1 MNPPTHKATIY
12 YYDIGDYLSR
22 EQKLEIIRNFG
33 SIAAM
38 RDKFQIL
45 HPNKHGDWIS
55 HRDEGFEEL
64 IPLAPEKKF
73 DGRTQSVFVT
83 CSNGLKTNRDAWIY
97 NTSRV
102 TLESN
107 IRRSIDFYN
116 SQTQAYIQAKAK
128 KPDLKV
134 DGFITYDSTQF
145 SWNRGS
151 KNDAAKGKQ
160 YAFDKDALC
169 IGLYRPF
176 FRQHAYFSPPLNDMI
191 YQLPKIF
198 PTPEHE
204 NLLICVPGIGVTKDF
219 SVIITDILPD
229 LELIGKS
236 QCFPLYWYEK
246 NEQAEHMNLF
256 DGGEEYT
263 RRDGISDFILTRVR
277 ELCGPKV
284 TKRDIF
290 FYVYGILHSEQY
302 RKKFAINLKKTL
314 PRLPLPEEPAIFW
327 AFSKAGA
334 ELAELHL
341 NYETLPPHPD
351 VREDSP
357 KKSPCTRVT
366 KMRFAKEGKEENKS
380 AIIYN
385 DDITL
390 WNIPLEAYEYVV
402 NGKSAIEWIMERYQ
416 VTTHKE
422 SGIVNDPNL
431 WCDEHD
437 NPRYILDLIKR
448 IVTLSVETMK
458 IVKALPKLG
467 L

>member
-73 DGRTQSVFVT
+73 EGRTQSVFTVVSRGFET
-83 CSNGLKTNRDAWIY
+83 ARDAWIY
-97 NTSRV
+97 NFSNSVLTSK
-102 TLESN
+102 
-107 IRRSIDFYN
+107 IRGMIGFYN
-116 SQTQAYIQAKAK
+116 EQVLNLEVPSDK
-128 KPDLKV
+128 KPSEVVSMDETVIKWSSSLLSALNE
-134 DGFITYDSTQF
+134 GITINYSETDT
-145 SWNRGS
+145 
-151 KNDAAKGKQ
+151 KIA
-160 YAFDKDALC
+160 
-169 IGLYRPF
+169 LYRPF
-176 FRQHAYFSPPLNDMI
+176 TKNHAYCGERVIHRRGQFD
-191 YQLPKIF
+191 QIF

-219 SVIITDILPD
+219 SVIITNMLPD

-256 DGGEEYT
+256 DTGEEYT

-277 ELCGPKV
+277 ELCGSKV
-284 TKRDIF
+284 TKRDIL

-357 KKSPCTRVT
+357 NPHPSTRVT

-448 IVTLSVETMK
+448 IVTLSLETRR
-458 IVKALPKLG
+458 IVKALPDLKL
-467 L
+467 

>member
-1 MNPPTHKATIY
+1 VNPPTHKATIY

-45 HPNKHGDWIS
+45 QPNKHGDWIS

-73 DGRTQSVFVT
+73 DGRTQSVFTVVSRGFET
-83 CSNGLKTNRDAWIY
+83 ARDAWIY
-97 NTSRV
+97 NFSNSVLTSK
-102 TLESN
+102 
-107 IRRSIDFYN
+107 IRGMIGFYN
-116 SQTQAYIQAKAK
+116 EQVLNLEVPSDK
-128 KPDLKV
+128 KPSEVVSMDETVIKWSSSLLSALNE
-134 DGFITYDSTQF
+134 GITINYSETDT
-145 SWNRGS
+145 
-151 KNDAAKGKQ
+151 KIA
-160 YAFDKDALC
+160 
-169 IGLYRPF
+169 LYRPF
-176 FRQHAYFSPPLNDMI
+176 TKNHAYCGERVIHRRGQFD
-191 YQLPKIF
+191 QIF

-204 NLLICVPGIGVTKDF
+204 NLLICVSSVGDTGDF
-219 SVIITDILPD
+219 TALVANVLPD
-229 LELIGKS
+229 LHLMGTT

-314 PRLPLPEEPAIFW
+314 PRLPLPEEPAIFR

-341 NYETLPPHPD
+341 NYETLPSHPD

-390 WNIPLEAYEYVV
+390 WNIPLETYEYVV

-448 IVTLSVETMK
+448 IVTLSLETRR
-458 IVKALPKLG
+458 IVKALPDLKL
-467 L
+467 

>member
-45 HPNKHGDWIS
+45 QPNKHGDWIS

-83 CSNGLKTNRDAWIY
+83 CSNGVKTQRDAWC
-97 NTSRV
+97 
-102 TLESN
+102 
-107 IRRSIDFYN
+107 YN
-116 SQTQAYIQAKAK
+116 SSKAALSENIQKTLSFYEQWRAKFFAREAAKARSL
-128 KPDLKV
+128 PDEA
-134 DGFITYDSTQF
+134 YDSSQI
-145 SWNRGS
+145 SWTHAVKESAERGRVIAYDENGFRTS
-151 KNDAAKGKQ
+151 
-160 YAFDKDALC
+160 F
-169 IGLYRPF
+169 YRPF
-176 FRQHAYFSPPLNDMI
+176 YRQHLYFNHDLNERAYRMFNL
-191 YQLPKIF
+191 F

-219 SVIITDILPD
+219 SVIITNMLPD

-256 DGGEEYT
+256 DTGEEYT
-263 RRDGISDFILTRVR
+263 RRDGISDFILARVR

-314 PRLPLPEEPAIFW
+314 PRLPLPEEPATFW

-448 IVTLSVETMK
+448 IVTLSLETRR
-458 IVKALPKLG
+458 IVKALPDLKL
-467 L
+467 